1 MVENIIN
8 IINYAIFNKSTNSS
22 NKVNFIILVKKNQ
35 RNLSLVLINIATKN
49 QFFMNRMVDFIIYFA
64 FKGIGFAN
72 RLNYRLVDN
81 NFDCN

>member
-8 IINYAIFNKSTNSS
+8 IINYANFKKSSNSS

-72 RLNYRLVDN
+72 RLNYRLMDI
-81 NFDCN
+81 NFDYN